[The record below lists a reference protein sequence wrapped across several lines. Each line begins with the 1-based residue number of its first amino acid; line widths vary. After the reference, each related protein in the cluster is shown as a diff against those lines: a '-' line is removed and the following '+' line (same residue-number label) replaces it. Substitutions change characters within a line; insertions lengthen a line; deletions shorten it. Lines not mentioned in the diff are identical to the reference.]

1 MELSLA
7 CLTDRHS
14 QCPGSHGIVTV
25 ILGIDDESVLRKA
38 TNYKKRSKLHEGKGR
53 AKMGLNQ
60 EGLSSRGFC

>member
-25 ILGIDDESVLRKA
+25 FLGIDDESVLRKA
-38 TNYKKRSKLHEGKGR
+38 ANHKKRSKLHEDKGR
-53 AKMGLNQ
+53 VTIGLNQ